1 MKVTKINQ
9 NTMTVKVGEETA
21 VITRRGPTAKFINC
35 GSEEVQR
42 LIWSHLDTMADQP
55 GELFGVAESLDAR
68 LTRVADL
75 QYMDN
80 QRLNS
85 IAESLDSIRGYAVNK
100 EEVEDMI
107 KEHIDEDQ
115 LHDAIATYVMAKP
128 NVLRR
133 AILDIITDKL
143 C

>member
-9 NTMTVKVGEETA
+9 NTMTVQVGEETA

-42 LIWSHLDTMADQP
+42 LIWSHLDTQADQP
-55 GELFGVAESLDAR
+55 GELLGVAESIEAR

-85 IAESLDSIRGYAVNK
+85 IAEGLEQVREDRTNEDDVHDLIAQYIISDTAGTLERKVLAIVSNALSWKSIS
-100 EEVEDMI
+100 
-107 KEHIDEDQ
+107 
-115 LHDAIATYVMAKP
+115 
-128 NVLRR
+128 
-133 AILDIITDKL
+133 
-143 C
+143 